1 MFEDFLLR
9 RYPGDSEV
17 RVATRKCVEHVCKRH
32 IELKLADTHFEQ
44 ELCSGNDAKFWQRL
58 SEALFAHQLLGLGL
72 SLQPTRDHGPDILL
86 QHGGRKIWIEVI
98 CPEPT
103 QMPDGWLDVNSTDV
117 PHTEILLR
125 WTAAIK
131 DKTEKLLGDP
141 TEKKKSKNKTGYI
154 KDGVVGPQD
163 SYVIAINGRLLRGK
177 AISRLN
183 GISQYPYAIEAVFG
197 LGPLQLKV
205 YPDTPDNTD
214 ATHQYRP
221 VIFNRTKAPVST
233 AIFLDP
239 AFSPISA
246 IWAAD
251 IDESSMLGKAI
262 PMAVVYNPNATN
274 PISQRVLPALWDF
287 VASERGKDDYLLS
300 QQPGRL
306 NKKEP
311 MS

>member
-17 RVATRKCVEHVCKRH
+17 RVTIREGVEQVCKRH

-58 SEALFAHQLLGLGL
+58 SEALFAHQLLELGL
-72 SLQPTRDHGPDILL
+72 SLPPTGGHGPDLLL

-103 QMPDGWLDVNSTDV
+103 QMPDGWLDGDLI
-117 PHTEILLR
+117 PHEEILLR

-131 DKTEKLLGDP
+131 TKTEQLLGN
-141 TEKKKSKNKTGYI
+141 SRTGQNGYL
-154 KDGVVGPQD
+154 KDGIVGPKD
-163 SYVIAINGRLLRGK
+163 SYVIAVNGRLLRGK

-205 YPDTPDNTD
+205 YPDTLDNTD

-251 IDESSMLGKAI
+251 IDESSMLGKAN

-287 VASERGKDDYLLS
+287 VASEHGKDDYALS

-306 NKKEP
+306 NEKEP
-311 MS
+311 VS